1 MDLFSID
8 LGMKYDW
15 FGVIYSTDLGLVVE
29 LSVAS

>member
-8 LGMKYDW
+8 FGMKYDW
-15 FGVIYSTDLGLVVE
+15 FGVIYSTNLALVVE